1 MGAVGELPRSEVE
14 NFEGWSLGS
23 SSSCWLCPQSPR
35 CSSSRQ
41 VTSFKVEQVCPSCTP
56 VSPIHTS
63 SRRSL
68 VRGQTHLC
76 TPSPLPPP
84 SSCLHHQGPLL
95 QQPPLGL
102 SHPSLWAR
110 KPALKA
116 IFSSPGYFGCAE
128 FIKSLRRAIF
138 ERGGGRVSKIVLED
152 ENSGGRQGG
161 TCSNSSS
168 SSSCP
173 TCSTRPPLSLPSS
186 APPASLPSSV
196 FFLRGA
202 NTNTNVFANTNTGCR
217 LAPGEAQLQM
227 QPPILLAISRL

>member
-1 MGAVGELPRSEVE
+1 MGSAQESLMGIIRNIFKSRFQPKVLVQRMEKNMESKNNIEMSIFCLVGVLVGAVGELPRSEVE

-23 SSSCWLCPQSPR
+23 SSCWLCHQLTR

-102 SHPSLWAR
+102 SHPS
-110 KPALKA
+110 PQTSLK
-116 IFSSPGYFGCAE
+116 GYF
-128 FIKSLRRAIF
+128 
-138 ERGGGRVSKIVLED
+138 
-152 ENSGGRQGG
+152 
-161 TCSNSSS
+161 
-168 SSSCP
+168 
-173 TCSTRPPLSLPSS
+173 
-186 APPASLPSSV
+186 
-196 FFLRGA
+196 
-202 NTNTNVFANTNTGCR
+202 
-217 LAPGEAQLQM
+217 
-227 QPPILLAISRL
+227 

>member
-1 MGAVGELPRSEVE
+1 MESKNNFKMSIFCLVGVLVGAVGELPRSEVE

-84 SSCLHHQGPLL
+84 SSCLHHQGPSFNDPLL
-95 QQPPLGL
+95 ALDHQSP
-102 SHPSLWAR
+102 WVR

-138 ERGGGRVSKIVLED
+138 ERGGGRVAKIVLED
-152 ENSGGRQGG
+152 GNSGGRQV
-161 TCSNSSS
+161 
-168 SSSCP
+168 P
-173 TCSTRPPLSLPSS
+173 TLLN
-186 APPASLPSSV
+186 PASSLSSQRPLY
-196 FFLRGA
+196 FTSRGY
-202 NTNTNVFANTNTGCR
+202 TYKYTCKCKYK
-217 LAPGEAQLQM
+217 
-227 QPPILLAISRL
+227 